1 MIKKTAQDQ
10 RFPPNLPPDDFI
22 QLPEKSG
29 VYYFYNAMKT
39 VIYVRKAVNI
49 KKRVASHFTCN
60 NTSLQRQ
67 NFLRAIDSI
76 SFQICATELMAL
88 VLECT
93 EIKKIWP
100 AYNRALKRFMPKYG
114 LYQYQARNG

>member
-1 MIKKTAQDQ
+1 
-10 RFPPNLPPDDFI
+10 
-22 QLPEKSG
+22 
-29 VYYFYNAMKT
+29 MKT
-39 VIYVRKAVNI
+39 VIYVRKAINI
-49 KKRVASHFTCN
+49 KKRVASHFTGN
-60 NTSLQRQ
+60 NISLQRQ

-114 LYQYQARNG
+114 LYQ